1 MEYYERIRILR
12 ENQDLS
18 QKKLGDLLNLNQRT
32 VSQYE
37 RNGRSLPIDVVIS
50 VYFTRRVCTF
60 IYISSKKTLFI
71 SYGRN
76 EPKTTKGGVA
86 IPPFETPNRLK
97 GSPPLRIPR
106 KTAF

>member
-76 EPKTTKGGVA
+76 EPKTTKGGLRSPLLK
-86 IPPFETPNRLK
+86 PPTASR
-97 GSPPLRIPR
+97 GVPP
-106 KTAF
+106 